1 MMLSAA
7 VAIVVGSMPVIDIT
21 QKNLRLPIFLLGKLG
36 AGLSCDRLSLRMWE
50 VL

>member
-1 MMLSAA
+1 MQRNEKEKE
-7 VAIVVGSMPVIDIT
+7 VINERKPGSENRKP
-21 QKNLRLPIFLLGKLG
+21 G